1 MSQHLIDSWFASAM
15 RQTIALVALLSAG
28 ALFAQDPTPTP
39 TPTPTTGFANIYA
52 GGVSYNPGASPAIA
66 GTGLY
71 ARQLIGGTYAF
82 TVVDALPITIRPFT
96 VNTNVGVGLAQRVA
110 TIGGIPIYVPTSAGI
125 SFNGANT
132 GWSWSTGGLAWI
144 RVKGNWAI
152 APHVR
157 LLKSSV
163 SNNAGY
169 GVIVG
174 MLVGWGK

>member
-1 MSQHLIDSWFASAM
+1 MKTLALTLCLFALAG
-15 RQTIALVALLSAG
+15 IAL
-28 ALFAQDPTPTP
+28 AQDPTPTP
-39 TPTPTTGFANIYA
+39 VPATGFSNIYA

-82 TVVDALPITIRPFT
+82 TVVDALPITIQPFT
-96 VNTNVGVGLAQRVA
+96 VNTNVGIGLAQRVA

-144 RVKGNWAI
+144 RVKGNWAV

-174 MLVGWGK
+174 VLVGWGK